1 MKWSDGGQTFTMT
14 YTMLLDFN
22 GQTNEIKGVET
33 RTLADG
39 GKTLISQNNSTSSFG
54 DLATKAVYEKKQ
66 LLLLSVVVIH
76 FLLFVKLWSLNIIS
90 YIDLKMNLRKFYA
103 CLA

>member
-1 MKWSDGGQTFTMT
+1 
-14 YTMLLDFN
+14 MLLDFN
-22 GQTNEIKGVET
+22 RQTNEVKGVET

-90 YIDLKMNLRKFYA
+90 YIDLKMNLRKF
-103 CLA
+103 CDRLAYTGKF